1 MLRNLFFTFSFFLSL
16 ALNSQDVVGLA
27 DKMTKSTLRITDSYT
42 SFVGSGF
49 ICEGSDYIITNYHV
63 VKDMNRIY
71 VNFYQKDDLYEC
83 KIKIYDKDLDLAILS
98 LNKKPSSLSNKK
110 LSISDNKIKIGSN
123 SYASG
128 YPYGTY
134 QFSSGNISGRVESE
148 GINYIQHTSPI
159 SSGNSGGP
167 LVNEKGDVIGINT
180 FILREAENMGYAI
193 PIYHVEQLLIEC
205 GVKINHL
212 SHLDIRDNSSKDYS
226 EDISSVNYTQVEQK
240 VINHQ
245 KDDKLMNNLSFLDYF
260 YGFLLLCVF
269 LIFLYLIFVE

>member
-16 ALNSQDVVGLA
+16 ASNSQNVVGVA
-27 DKMTKSTLRITDSYT
+27 DKMTKSTLRITDSHT
-42 SFVGSGF
+42 SLVGSGF

-63 VKDMNRIY
+63 VKNMNRIY
-71 VNFYQKDDLYEC
+71 VSFYQKDDLYEC
-83 KIKIYDKDLDLAILS
+83 TIKKYDPDLDLAILS

-110 LSISDNKIKIGSN
+110 ISISDDKIKIGSN

-134 QFSSGNISGRVESE
+134 QFSSGNISGRVEHE
-148 GINYIQHTSPI
+148 GINYIQHTSPL
-159 SSGNSGGP
+159 SGGNSGGP

-193 PIYHVEQLLIEC
+193 PIYYVEQLLIEC
-205 GVKINHL
+205 GITINNL
-212 SHLDIRDNSSKDYS
+212 SHPDIRDNSSNDYS
-226 EDISSVNYTQVEQK
+226 EDISAVNYTTVEEK
-240 VINHQ
+240 VVNHQ

-269 LIFLYLIFVE
+269 LILLYLIFVE